1 MCWAEVD
8 KAAGELSCM
17 QRIYIYIYIPFHN
30 TASI

>member
-17 QRIYIYIYIPFHN
+17 QRIYIYIPFHN